1 MNPATTL
8 PAVLAFFEKGGP
20 FMVLLVLLSIIS
32 LTAILLRAWR
42 LRESRIIPRQ
52 VEEAVEALK
61 PGDTLES
68 LYEEMD
74 THPSA
79 MSRILGTLLSHL
91 NWSKSEN
98 LEAVQTRARHELA
111 RMEKGL
117 IVLEIPTGA
126 GPLLG
131 LLGTLSGL
139 VSIFSELGGSGDPVI
154 VARGIS
160 EALNTTIVG
169 LAVAVP
175 SLIAHSYFT
184 RRIEMMAVQMESTAA
199 DLLAKLYQPSANR

>member
-8 PAVLAFFEKGGP
+8 PAVVGFFEKGGP
-20 FMVLLVLLSIIS
+20 FMALLLVLSVIS

-42 LRESRIIPRQ
+42 LRESRIIPLQ
-52 VEEAVEALK
+52 IEEAVDALK

-68 LYEEMD
+68 LYEEME

-79 MSRILGTLLSHL
+79 MSRILGTLLAHL

-98 LEAVQTRARHELA
+98 LEAVQTKARHELA

-117 IVLEIPTGA
+117 VVLEIATGA

-139 VSIFSELGGSGDPVI
+139 VSIFAELGGSGDPVT

-184 RRIEMMAVQMESTAA
+184 RRIEVMAIQMESTAA
-199 DLLAKLYQPSANR
+199 DLLAKLYQPSADR

>member
-1 MNPATTL
+1 MNSTL
-8 PAVLAFFEKGGP
+8 HAVLGFFEKGGP

-32 LTAILLRAWR
+32 LTAILLRIWR
-42 LRESRIIPRQ
+42 LRESTIIPRQ
-52 VEEAVEALK
+52 ITDAVESLK
-61 PGDTLES
+61 PGDTLET
-68 LYEEMD
+68 LFAEMD
-74 THPSA
+74 ARPSA
-79 MSRILGTLLSHL
+79 IARILRTLLNHL

-98 LEAVQTRARHELA
+98 LEAVQTTARHEVA

-117 IVLEIPTGA
+117 VILEIATGA

-139 VSIFSELGGSGDPVI
+139 VAIFAEIGGSGDPII

-175 SLIAHSYFT
+175 SLTAHSYFT

-199 DLLAKLYQPSANR
+199 DLLAKLYQPPT

>member
-1 MNPATTL
+1 MNPANTL

-117 IVLEIPTGA
+117 IVLEIATGA

-199 DLLAKLYQPSANR
+199 DLLAKLYQPAAGQ

>member
-1 MNPATTL
+1 MNSASTL
-8 PAVLAFFEKGGP
+8 HAVLGFFEKGGP
-20 FMVLLVLLSIIS
+20 FMVLLVLLSILS
-32 LTAILLRAWR
+32 LSAILLRVWR
-42 LRESRIIPRQ
+42 LRESTIIPGQ
-52 VEEAVEALK
+52 VADAVEDLK
-61 PGDTLES
+61 PGDTLEA
-68 LYEEMD
+68 LYKEMD
-74 THPSA
+74 NHPSA
-79 MSRILGTLLSHL
+79 ISRILGTLLAHL

-98 LEAVQTRARHELA
+98 LEAVQTRARHEVA

-117 IVLEIPTGA
+117 VVLEIATGA

-139 VSIFSELGGSGDPVI
+139 VSIFAELGGSGDPII

-169 LAVAVP
+169 LVVAVP

-199 DLLAKLYQPSANR
+199 DLLAKLYQPPAQ

>member
-1 MNPATTL
+1 MNPASQI
-8 PAVLAFFEKGGP
+8 PAVIGFFEKGGP
-20 FMVLLVLLSIIS
+20 FMVLLLLLSVIS
-32 LTAILLRAWR
+32 LAAILLRAWR
-42 LRESRIIPRQ
+42 LRESHIIPPQ
-52 VEEAVEALK
+52 VTDAVDHLK
-61 PGDTLES
+61 PGDTLAG
-68 LYEEMD
+68 LYEEME
-74 THPSA
+74 THPSVI
-79 MSRILGTLLSHL
+79 SRILGTLLSHL

-117 IVLEIPTGA
+117 IVLEIATGA

-139 VSIFSELGGSGDPVI
+139 VSIFSELGAAGAPVI

-199 DLLAKLYQPSANR
+199 DLLAKLYQPQSDR

>member
-1 MNPATTL
+1 
-8 PAVLAFFEKGGP
+8 
-20 FMVLLVLLSIIS
+20 MVLLVLLSIIS
-32 LTAILLRAWR
+32 LTAILLRMWR
-42 LRESRIIPRQ
+42 LRESTIIPTQ
-52 VEEAVEALK
+52 ITDAVEDLK
-61 PGDTLES
+61 PGDTLAA
-68 LYEEMD
+68 LFKEMD
-74 THPSA
+74 ARPSA
-79 MSRILGTLLSHL
+79 IARILRTLLNHL

-98 LEAVQTRARHELA
+98 LEAVQTTARHEVA

-117 IVLEIPTGA
+117 VVLEIATGA

-139 VSIFSELGGSGDPVI
+139 VSIFAELGGSGDPVI

-175 SLIAHSYFT
+175 SLTAHSYFT

-199 DLLAKLYQPSANR
+199 DLLAKLYQPPTQ

>member
-1 MNPATTL
+1 MNSTL
-8 PAVLAFFEKGGP
+8 HAVLSFFEKGGP

-32 LTAILLRAWR
+32 LTAILLRIWR
-42 LRESRIIPRQ
+42 LRESTIIPRQ
-52 VEEAVEALK
+52 ITDAVESLK
-61 PGDTLES
+61 PGDTLEA
-68 LYEEMD
+68 LFKEMD
-74 THPSA
+74 ARPSA
-79 MSRILGTLLSHL
+79 IARILRTLLNHL

-98 LEAVQTRARHELA
+98 LEAVQTTARHEVA

-117 IVLEIPTGA
+117 VILEIATGA

-139 VSIFSELGGSGDPVI
+139 VAIFAEIGGSGDPII

-175 SLIAHSYFT
+175 SLTAHSYFT

-199 DLLAKLYQPSANR
+199 DLLAKLYQPPT

>member
-1 MNPATTL
+1 MNSTL
-8 PAVLAFFEKGGP
+8 HAVLGFFEKGGP

-32 LTAILLRAWR
+32 LTAILLRIWR
-42 LRESRIIPRQ
+42 LRESTIIPRQ
-52 VEEAVEALK
+52 ITDAVEDLK
-61 PGDTLES
+61 PGDTLEA
-68 LYEEMD
+68 LFKEMD
-74 THPSA
+74 AHPSA
-79 MSRILGTLLSHL
+79 ISRILRTLLNHL

-98 LEAVQTRARHELA
+98 LEAVQTPARHEVA

-117 IVLEIPTGA
+117 VVLEIATGA

-139 VSIFSELGGSGDPVI
+139 VAIFAEIGGSGDPII

-175 SLIAHSYFT
+175 SLTAHSYFT

-199 DLLAKLYQPSANR
+199 DLLAKLYQPQSDR

>member
-1 MNPATTL
+1 MNSTL
-8 PAVLAFFEKGGP
+8 HAVLSFFEKGGP

-32 LTAILLRAWR
+32 LTAILLRIWR
-42 LRESRIIPRQ
+42 LRESTIIPSQ
-52 VEEAVEALK
+52 ITDAVESLK
-61 PGDTLES
+61 PGDTLEA
-68 LYEEMD
+68 LFKEMD
-74 THPSA
+74 ARPSA
-79 MSRILGTLLSHL
+79 IARILRTLLNHL

-98 LEAVQTRARHELA
+98 LEAVQTTARHEVA

-117 IVLEIPTGA
+117 VILEIATGA

-139 VSIFSELGGSGDPVI
+139 VAIFAEIGGSGDPII

-175 SLIAHSYFT
+175 SLTAHSYFT

-199 DLLAKLYQPSANR
+199 DLLAKLYQPPT

>member
-1 MNPATTL
+1 MNPVTAL
-8 PAVLAFFEKGGP
+8 PAVLGFFEKGGP
-20 FMVLLVLLSIIS
+20 FMVLLLLLSIIS
-32 LTAILLRAWR
+32 LSAILLRAWR

-52 VEEAVEALK
+52 LEEAVDALK
-61 PGDTLES
+61 AGDS
-68 LYEEMD
+68 LKILHEEIKA
-74 THPSA
+74 HPSA
-79 MSRILGTLLSHL
+79 MSRILAKLLSHL

-98 LEAVQTRARHELA
+98 LEAVQTCARHELA

-117 IVLEIPTGA
+117 IVLEIATGA

-131 LLGTLSGL
+131 LLGTLYGL
-139 VSIFSELGGSGDPVI
+139 VAIFSELGGSGDPVI

-184 RRIEMMAVQMESTAA
+184 RRIEMMAVRMESTAA
-199 DLLAKLYQPSANR
+199 DLLAKLYQPAAGQ

>member
-1 MNPATTL
+1 M
-8 PAVLAFFEKGGP
+8 
-20 FMVLLVLLSIIS
+20 
-32 LTAILLRAWR
+32 WR
-42 LRESRIIPRQ
+42 LRESTIIPTQ
-52 VEEAVEALK
+52 ITDAVEDLK
-61 PGDTLES
+61 PGDTLAA
-68 LYEEMD
+68 LFKEMD
-74 THPSA
+74 ARPSA
-79 MSRILGTLLSHL
+79 IARILRTLLNHL

-98 LEAVQTRARHELA
+98 LEAVQTTARHEVA

-117 IVLEIPTGA
+117 VVLEIATGA

-139 VSIFSELGGSGDPVI
+139 VSIFAELGGSGDPVI

-175 SLIAHSYFT
+175 SLTAHSYFT

-199 DLLAKLYQPSANR
+199 DLLAKLYQPQSDR

>member
-1 MNPATTL
+1 MNSTL
-8 PAVLAFFEKGGP
+8 HAVLGFFEKGGP

-32 LTAILLRAWR
+32 LTAILLRMWR
-42 LRESRIIPRQ
+42 LRESTIIPRQ
-52 VEEAVEALK
+52 ITDAVEDLK
-61 PGDTLES
+61 PGDTLEK
-68 LYEEMD
+68 LFAEMD
-74 THPSA
+74 ARPSA
-79 MSRILGTLLSHL
+79 IARILRTLLNHL

-98 LEAVQTRARHELA
+98 LEAVQTTARHEVA

-117 IVLEIPTGA
+117 VVLEIATGA

-139 VSIFSELGGSGDPVI
+139 VSIFAELAGSGDPVI

-199 DLLAKLYQPSANR
+199 

>member
-1 MNPATTL
+1 MNPASTL
-8 PAVLAFFEKGGP
+8 QSIYSFFEKGGP
-20 FMVLLVLLSIIS
+20 FMALLLILSVVS

-52 VEEAVEALK
+52 LEEAVDALK
-61 PGDTLES
+61 PGDTLEA
-68 LYEEMD
+68 LQEEMEN
-74 THPSA
+74 HPSA

-117 IVLEIPTGA
+117 IVLEIATGA

-139 VSIFSELGGSGDPVI
+139 VAIFSELGGSGDPVI

-184 RRIEMMAVQMESTAA
+184 RRIEMMAIQMESTAA
-199 DLLAKLYQPSANR
+199 DLLAKLYQPSADR

>member
-1 MNPATTL
+1 MNSTL
-8 PAVLAFFEKGGP
+8 HAVLGFFEKGGP

-32 LTAILLRAWR
+32 LTAILLRIWR
-42 LRESRIIPRQ
+42 LRESTIIPRQ
-52 VEEAVEALK
+52 ITDAVESLK
-61 PGDTLES
+61 PGDTLEA
-68 LYEEMD
+68 LFKEMD
-74 THPSA
+74 ARPSA
-79 MSRILGTLLSHL
+79 IARILRTLLNHL

-98 LEAVQTRARHELA
+98 LEAVQTTARHEVA

-117 IVLEIPTGA
+117 VVLEIATGA

-139 VSIFSELGGSGDPVI
+139 VAIFAEIGGSGDPII

-175 SLIAHSYFT
+175 SLTAHSYFT

-199 DLLAKLYQPSANR
+199 DLLAKLYQPQSDR

>member
-1 MNPATTL
+1 MNSTL
-8 PAVLAFFEKGGP
+8 HAVLGFFEKGGP

-32 LTAILLRAWR
+32 LTAILLRIWR
-42 LRESRIIPRQ
+42 LRESTIIPRQ
-52 VEEAVEALK
+52 ITDAVEDLK
-61 PGDTLES
+61 PGDTLAE
-68 LYEEMD
+68 LFKEMD
-74 THPSA
+74 ARPSA
-79 MSRILGTLLSHL
+79 IARILRTLLNHL

-98 LEAVQTRARHELA
+98 LEAVQTTARHEVA

-117 IVLEIPTGA
+117 VVLEIATGA

-139 VSIFSELGGSGDPVI
+139 VAIFAEIGGSGDPII

-175 SLIAHSYFT
+175 SLTAHSYFT

-199 DLLAKLYQPSANR
+199 DLLAKLYQPPT

>member
-1 MNPATTL
+1 MNSTL
-8 PAVLAFFEKGGP
+8 HAVLGFFEKGGP
-20 FMVLLVLLSIIS
+20 FMVLLILLSIIS
-32 LTAILLRAWR
+32 LTAILLRIWR
-42 LRESRIIPRQ
+42 LRESTIIPRQ
-52 VEEAVEALK
+52 ITDAVESLK
-61 PGDTLES
+61 PGDTLEA
-68 LYEEMD
+68 LFKEMD
-74 THPSA
+74 ARPSA
-79 MSRILGTLLSHL
+79 IARILRTLLNHL

-98 LEAVQTRARHELA
+98 LEAVQTTARHEVA

-117 IVLEIPTGA
+117 VVLEIATGA

-139 VSIFSELGGSGDPVI
+139 VSIFAELGGSGDPII

-175 SLIAHSYFT
+175 SLTAHSYFT

-199 DLLAKLYQPSANR
+199 DLLAKLYQPPT

>member
-1 MNPATTL
+1 MNSTL
-8 PAVLAFFEKGGP
+8 HAVLGFFEKGGP

-32 LTAILLRAWR
+32 LTAILLRIWR
-42 LRESRIIPRQ
+42 LRESTIIPKQ
-52 VEEAVEALK
+52 ITDAVEDLK

-68 LYEEMD
+68 LFKEMD
-74 THPSA
+74 ALPSA
-79 MSRILGTLLSHL
+79 ISRILRTLLNHL

-98 LEAVQTRARHELA
+98 LEAVQTTARHEVA

-117 IVLEIPTGA
+117 VILEIATGA

-139 VSIFSELGGSGDPVI
+139 VAIFAEIGGSGDPII

-175 SLIAHSYFT
+175 SLTAHSYFT
-184 RRIEMMAVQMESTAA
+184 RRIEMMAVQMESVAA
-199 DLLAKLYQPSANR
+199 DLLAKLYQPPAGA

>member
-1 MNPATTL
+1 M
-8 PAVLAFFEKGGP
+8 
-20 FMVLLVLLSIIS
+20 
-32 LTAILLRAWR
+32 
-42 LRESRIIPRQ
+42 Q
-52 VEEAVEALK
+52 
-61 PGDTLES
+61 D
-68 LYEEMD
+68 
-74 THPSA
+74 HPSA
-79 MSRILGTLLSHL
+79 MSRILATLMSHL

-98 LEAVQTRARHELA
+98 LEAVQTCARHELA

-117 IVLEIPTGA
+117 IVLEIATGA

-139 VSIFSELGGSGDPVI
+139 VGIFSTLGGDGDPSV

-175 SLIAHSYFT
+175 SLIAHSYFL
-184 RRIEMMAVQMESTAA
+184 RRIEMMAVQMESIAA
-199 DLLAKLYQPSANR
+199 DLLAKLYQPAAKN

>member
-1 MNPATTL
+1 MA
-8 PAVLAFFEKGGP
+8 
-20 FMVLLVLLSIIS
+20 LLLILSVVS

-52 VEEAVEALK
+52 LEEAVDALK

-68 LYEEMD
+68 LQQEMEN
-74 THPSA
+74 HPSA

-117 IVLEIPTGA
+117 IVLEIATGA

-139 VSIFSELGGSGDPVI
+139 VAIFSELGGSGDPVI

-184 RRIEMMAVQMESTAA
+184 RRIEMMAIQMESTAA
-199 DLLAKLYQPSANR
+199 DLLAKLYQPSADR

>member
-1 MNPATTL
+1 MNSTL
-8 PAVLAFFEKGGP
+8 HAVLGFFEKGGP

-32 LTAILLRAWR
+32 LTAILLRIWR
-42 LRESRIIPRQ
+42 LRESTIIPRQ
-52 VEEAVEALK
+52 ITDAVESLK
-61 PGDTLES
+61 PGDTLEA
-68 LYEEMD
+68 LFKEMD
-74 THPSA
+74 ARPSA
-79 MSRILGTLLSHL
+79 IARILRTLLNHL

-98 LEAVQTRARHELA
+98 LEAVQTTARHEVA

-117 IVLEIPTGA
+117 VILEIATGA

-139 VSIFSELGGSGDPVI
+139 VAIFAEIGGSGDPII

-175 SLIAHSYFT
+175 SLTAHSYFT

-199 DLLAKLYQPSANR
+199 DLLAKLYQPPT

>member
-8 PAVLAFFEKGGP
+8 PAVVGFFEKGGP
-20 FMVLLVLLSIIS
+20 FMALLLVLSVIS

-42 LRESRIIPRQ
+42 LRESRIIPLQ
-52 VEEAVEALK
+52 IEEAVDALK
-61 PGDTLES
+61 HGDTLKS
-68 LYEEMD
+68 LYEEMEN
-74 THPSA
+74 HPSA
-79 MSRILGTLLSHL
+79 MSRILGTLLAHL

-98 LEAVQTRARHELA
+98 LEAVQTKARHELA

-117 IVLEIPTGA
+117 VVLEIATGA

-139 VSIFSELGGSGDPVI
+139 VSIFAELGGSGDPVT

-184 RRIEMMAVQMESTAA
+184 RRIEVMAIQMESTAA
-199 DLLAKLYQPSANR
+199 DLLAKLYQPSADR

>member
-1 MNPATTL
+1 MNSTL
-8 PAVLAFFEKGGP
+8 HAVLGFFEKGGP

-32 LTAILLRAWR
+32 LTAMLLRMWR
-42 LRESRIIPRQ
+42 LRESTIIPRQ
-52 VEEAVEALK
+52 ITDAVEDLK
-61 PGDTLES
+61 PGDTLEA
-68 LYEEMD
+68 LFKEMD
-74 THPSA
+74 ARPSA
-79 MSRILGTLLSHL
+79 IARILRTLLNHL

-98 LEAVQTRARHELA
+98 LEAVQTTARHEVA

-117 IVLEIPTGA
+117 VILEIATGA

-139 VSIFSELGGSGDPVI
+139 VAIFAEIGGSGDPII

-175 SLIAHSYFT
+175 SLTAHSYFT

-199 DLLAKLYQPSANR
+199 DLLAKLYQPPAQ

>member
-1 MNPATTL
+1 MNSTL
-8 PAVLAFFEKGGP
+8 HAVLGFFEKGGP

-32 LTAILLRAWR
+32 LTAMLLRMWR
-42 LRESRIIPRQ
+42 LRESTIIPRQ
-52 VEEAVEALK
+52 ITDAVEDLK
-61 PGDTLES
+61 PGDTLAE
-68 LYEEMD
+68 LFKEMD
-74 THPSA
+74 AHPSA
-79 MSRILGTLLSHL
+79 IARILRTLLNHL

-98 LEAVQTRARHELA
+98 LEAVQTTARHEVA

-117 IVLEIPTGA
+117 VVLEIATGA

-139 VSIFSELGGSGDPVI
+139 VAIFAEIGGSGDPII

-175 SLIAHSYFT
+175 SLTAHSYFT

-199 DLLAKLYQPSANR
+199 DLLAKLYQPPTQ

>member
-1 MNPATTL
+1 MNSAPTL
-8 PAVLAFFEKGGP
+8 QSIYSFFEKGGP

-32 LTAILLRAWR
+32 LTAMLLRMWR
-42 LRESRIIPRQ
+42 LRESTIIPRQ
-52 VEEAVEALK
+52 ITDAVEDLK
-61 PGDTLES
+61 PGDTLEK
-68 LYEEMD
+68 LFEEMD
-74 THPSA
+74 DRPSA
-79 MSRILGTLLSHL
+79 ISRILRTLLNHL

-98 LEAVQTRARHELA
+98 LEAVQTTARHEVA

-117 IVLEIPTGA
+117 VILEIATGA

-139 VSIFSELGGSGDPVI
+139 VSIFAELGGSGDPMI
-154 VARGIS
+154 VARGIA

-169 LAVAVP
+169 LIVAVP
-175 SLIAHSYFT
+175 SLTAHSYFT

-199 DLLAKLYQPSANR
+199 DLLAKLYQPPAQ

>member
-1 MNPATTL
+1 MNSTL
-8 PAVLAFFEKGGP
+8 HAVLGFFEKGGP

-32 LTAILLRAWR
+32 LTAILLRIWR
-42 LRESRIIPRQ
+42 LRESTIIPRQ
-52 VEEAVEALK
+52 ITDAVESLK
-61 PGDTLES
+61 PGDTLEA
-68 LYEEMD
+68 LFKEMD
-74 THPSA
+74 ARPSA
-79 MSRILGTLLSHL
+79 IARILRTLLNHL

-98 LEAVQTRARHELA
+98 LEAVQTTARHEVA

-117 IVLEIPTGA
+117 VVLEIATGA

-139 VSIFSELGGSGDPVI
+139 VSIFAELGGSGDPVI

-175 SLIAHSYFT
+175 SLVAYSYFQ
-184 RRIEMMAVQMESTAA
+184 RRIEMAAVEMESIAG
-199 DLLAKLYQPSANR
+199 DLLSKLYRPAAR

>member
-1 MNPATTL
+1 MNSTL
-8 PAVLAFFEKGGP
+8 HAVLGFFEKGGP

-32 LTAILLRAWR
+32 LTAILLRIWR
-42 LRESRIIPRQ
+42 LRESTIIPRQ
-52 VEEAVEALK
+52 ITDAVESLK
-61 PGDTLES
+61 PGDTLEA
-68 LYEEMD
+68 LFKEMD
-74 THPSA
+74 AHPSA
-79 MSRILGTLLSHL
+79 ISRILRTLLNHL

-98 LEAVQTRARHELA
+98 LEAVQTTARHEVA

-117 IVLEIPTGA
+117 VVLEIATGA

-139 VSIFSELGGSGDPVI
+139 VAIFAEIGGSGDPII

-175 SLIAHSYFT
+175 SLTAHSYFT

-199 DLLAKLYQPSANR
+199 DLLAKLYQPPT